1 LAIATIG
8 TNFEPDDGDAVVAAE
23 RRGKALLGWVNA
35 PDVRNVFYT
44 AAVTTPR
51 DVDAFVAMWEAA
63 QAVAPRVVLSAPSPS
78 VITSLPVAAA
88 ARAQSLLQTDQ
99 FRTQYQPFG
108 VTGIGSV
115 ELADLIAPQMWVDE
129 EFVDELVD
137 QVPADDDDDALFD
150 FCFPNGQLEPPM
162 PLGTN
167 GASFTSQRRHIGGLT
182 PMRVAS
188 YSADKVTFEVDV
200 IPRPN
205 WLSVGIIESGR
216 IVVRNGVHHT
226 LALLK
231 AGRQRGFFL
240 LQSGPIA
247 GQGFDFQNPGIFKPN
262 QFLAPRPP
270 LVRDYLDDALAAP
283 VATRTMDQ
291 YFKFVILP
299 DGGLMPRPIR

>member
-1 LAIATIG
+1 MAIATIG
-8 TNFEPDDGDAVVAAE
+8 TNFEPDDGEAVGPAE
-23 RRGKALLGWVNA
+23 RRGKALLGWLNA
-35 PDVRNVFYT
+35 PDVRNVFYA
-44 AAVTTPR
+44 AAVTTPK

-63 QAVAPRVVLSAPSPS
+63 QTAAQAAVPPLPGPTAITNLPAVLAGRGQAL
-78 VITSLPVAAA
+78 V
-88 ARAQSLLQTDQ
+88 QTDQ
-99 FRTQYQPFG
+99 FRTQYRPFG
-108 VTGIGSV
+108 VTGVGSV
-115 ELADLIAPQMWVDE
+115 ELADLITPQMWVDE

-137 QVPADDDDDALFD
+137 QVPASDDDDALFD
-150 FCFPNGQLEPPM
+150 FCFPNGQLDAPI

-167 GASFTSQRRHIGGLT
+167 GAAFTSRRRHIGGLT
-182 PMRVAS
+182 QLRVAHC
-188 YSADKVTFEVDV
+188 AGDKVTFEIDV

-240 LQSGPIA
+240 VQGGPVA
-247 GQGFDFQNPGIFKPN
+247 GQGFDFQNPTLFKPN
-262 QFLAPRPP
+262 QLLAPRPP
-270 LVRDYLDDALAAP
+270 LVRDYLDDARAAA

-299 DGGLMPRPIR
+299 EGGLMPRPHA